1 MRRSGI
7 TQRDFNK
14 VVKKHGGLFATGLL
28 FLFGGIQLLLA
39 GIIMMASDG
48 SGGFI
53 AIGVI
58 CVLIGI
64 AMMIGGKVARK
75 REAEE
80 REAQALAREQRF
92 LQSNITV
99 TDNMSG
105 ETFEDF
111 LSAVLKNVGY
121 NVRKTKRTGDYGVDL
136 ILQKGETQIIV
147 QAKRYKNKVSVN
159 AIQEISAAKN
169 YYKIYNAWVITNNY
183 FTAPA
188 KNLAAQNQIR
198 LIDRDGLVELILQAR
213 SLADQK
219 KAS

>member
-1 MRRSGI
+1 
-7 TQRDFNK
+7 
-14 VVKKHGGLFATGLL
+14 
-28 FLFGGIQLLLA
+28 
-39 GIIMMASDG
+39 MMASDG
-48 SGGFI
+48 SSGFI